1 MDGLQMK
8 IRNTFYDSVGGIASG
23 EGLVHVEMLQRKD
36 FNAEKKPEFEVSE
49 RLTMTITTFL
59 RMHQSM
65 GRVIAQL
72 EEKGVIRKRDGEQ
85 EVAPEQAK
93 KN

>member
-1 MDGLQMK
+1 MVGFEMK

-36 FNAEKKPEFEVSE
+36 FNTDKKPEFEVSE

-65 GRVIAQL
+65 SRVVDQL
-72 EEKGVIRKRDGEQ
+72 EEKGVIKKRDEMK
-85 EVAPEQAK
+85 EVT

>member
-1 MDGLQMK
+1 MK

-36 FNAEKKPEFEVSE
+36 FNTDKKPEFEVSE

-59 RMHQSM
+59 RMHQAM
-65 GRVIAQL
+65 GKVIDQL
-72 EEKGVIRKRDGEQ
+72 EGKGVIKKRDEG
-85 EVAPEQAK
+85 K
-93 KN
+93 KVTKN

>member
-1 MDGLQMK
+1 MK
-8 IRNTFYDSVGGIASG
+8 IRNTFYDSIGGIASG

-36 FNAEKKPEFEVSE
+36 FNTDKKPEFEVGE

-65 GRVIAQL
+65 GRVIDQL
-72 EEKGVIRKRDGEQ
+72 EEKGVKKKRE
-85 EVAPEQAK
+85 K
-93 KN
+93 

>member
-1 MDGLQMK
+1 MVGFKMK

-36 FNAEKKPEFEVSE
+36 FNTDKKPEYEVSE
-49 RLTMTITTFL
+49 RLTMSINTFL
-59 RMHQSM
+59 RMHQAMS
-65 GRVIAQL
+65 RVVDQL
-72 EEKGVIRKRDGEQ
+72 EEKGVIKKRDEATK
-85 EVAPEQAK
+85 VT

>member
-1 MDGLQMK
+1 M
-8 IRNTFYDSVGGIASG
+8 
-23 EGLVHVEMLQRKD
+23 HVEMLQRKD
-36 FNAEKKPEFEVSE
+36 FNTDKKPEFEVSE

-65 GRVIAQL
+65 GRVIEQL
-72 EEKGVIRKRDGEQ
+72 EGKVSLRRGRGEKVT
-85 EVAPEQAK
+85 